1 MGSGL
6 DGVGQFSRASWSVFA
21 ENSQYDVDASSILSV
36 GSFELYAE
44 VAQLVE
50 HDLAKV
56 GVAGSSPVFR
66 SELGARQVLAVR
78 TVIATVTLRPAQHLK
93 IRQNSLPSGSAIVR
107 QQ

>member
-66 SELGARQVLAVR
+66 SDVDTGLEPDSAAALLAS
-78 TVIATVTLRPAQHLK
+78 TAAT
-93 IRQNSLPSGSAIVR
+93 
-107 QQ
+107 